1 MTKVISLK
9 QKRKAKARST
19 KENTAAENRRI
30 HGRTKQE
37 KQLEKRDA
45 ERAQK
50 HLDSHKL
57 GKDKPS

>member
-1 MTKVISLK
+1 MTEVISLK
-9 QKRKAKARST
+9 QKRKAKLRST
-19 KENTAAENRRI
+19 KEKTAAENRRI
-30 HGRTKQE
+30 HGRTKEE

-57 GKDKPS
+57 EKDKPS